1 MVVPRLRDCNRLST
15 DTACWAQ
22 VRGISPSVAAGA
34 AVSAERH
41 GAPLDMLFRN
51 ATVPAAALLA
61 LALATTAGAA
71 TLDGPAI
78 AALSSAKAGA
88 KHVTLTVSL
97 TTELQCGRLMGS
109 RTLVVTLPA
118 KAKVAQ
124 SIPAAAVLVGGK
136 AASSVSVA
144 GRAVTI
150 SLAAPH
156 GMMCDSI
163 RTGIVKV
170 VLMPSAGFA
179 NPAAP
184 GTYTVR
190 VVHGNETFAA
200 PLKVHS

>member
-1 MVVPRLRDCNRLST
+1 
-15 DTACWAQ
+15 
-22 VRGISPSVAAGA
+22 
-34 AVSAERH
+34 
-41 GAPLDMLFRN
+41 MLFRN

-97 TTELQCGRLMGS
+97 TTELQCGRL
-109 RTLVVTLPA
+109 VVTLPA

-163 RTGIVKV
+163 RTGIAKV
-170 VLMPSAGFA
+170 VLMPLAGFV

-190 VVHGNETFAA
+190 VVHGSETFAA